1 MPIPELSEYGL
12 LPEGVYDCTLDEIGA
27 RFGRFQKTDR
37 RVQLFAKLCDL
48 GDEERR
54 AGLALALMID
64 GNFVS
69 DKPDPGDIDLVIVLS
84 EGYNFAAKLPPV
96 MYNAIS
102 KTRLRRAYQFDV
114 FVVEEQSPEYIE
126 RVAFFCQDSR
136 RVNARKGI
144 LRVQL

>member
-1 MPIPELSEYGL
+1 
-12 LPEGVYDCTLDEIGA
+12 
-27 RFGRFQKTDR
+27 
-37 RVQLFAKLCDL
+37 
-48 GDEERR
+48 
-54 AGLALALMID
+54 MID
-64 GNFVS
+64 GSFVS
-69 DKPDPGDIDLVIVLS
+69 DKPDPRDIDLVIVLS
-84 EGYNFAAKLPPV
+84 EGYNFAAELPPV

-114 FVVEEQSPEYIE
+114 FVVEEQSPEEIE